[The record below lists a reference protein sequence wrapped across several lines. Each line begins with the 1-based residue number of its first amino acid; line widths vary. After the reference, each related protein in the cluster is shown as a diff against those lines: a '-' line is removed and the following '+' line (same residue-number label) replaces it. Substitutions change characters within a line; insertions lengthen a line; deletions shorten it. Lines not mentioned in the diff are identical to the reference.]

1 MDSIQT
7 EREDKFDVDAGF
19 VLPPL
24 EQVTSE
30 GGSAQTSEVQL
41 ISSYYDT
48 DDLDLLR
55 RGITVRRR
63 RGDADTGWHAKVP
76 AEKARTEIRLPLGQG
91 DDESVPD
98 ELASLLRGASLGK
111 PLSQVATLVSLRT
124 VHVLTDSDGG
134 VVAELADDSV
144 SVDLAGTD
152 GHAWRELE
160 VELGPSGSEGDLKRV
175 GKVLK
180 AAGATRG
187 VHPSKLHRAL
197 RSDEVPAHTGALG
210 TVADYLQQ
218 QSQAVFAG
226 DVYLRRGLDS
236 IHSTRVAIRRYR
248 SALRVFADLFDEA
261 RATGLDAELS
271 WYASILGE
279 VRDRQVQRAR
289 FAEVVHELPDHL
301 VLGPVAARIENDLLA
316 EQIRFRAVVAAE
328 LDGDRY
334 RALLAEMAA
343 WSRELP
349 ASEGAT
355 KIGEDDL
362 DRMARKAGKKAGK
375 RVAAAIDGG
384 NDEALHRARKA
395 AKRARYAAEL
405 VKPIVGKKEAKL
417 RIARYKGI
425 QEILGEHQD
434 SVVAAHTLLL
444 LGMKAGIAGAENG
457 FTFGLMYARE
467 MQASVAARD
476 EISRYT
482 L

>member
-7 EREDKFDVDAGF
+7 EREDKFDAAADF

-24 EQVTSE
+24 EQVTTE
-30 GGSAQTSEVQL
+30 GGSAETSEVQL
-41 ISSYYDT
+41 ISTYYDT
-48 DDLDLLR
+48 DELDLLR

-91 DDESVPD
+91 DDETVPD
-98 ELASLLRGASLGK
+98 ELAGILRGAALGK
-111 PLSQVATLVSLRT
+111 PLHQVATLVSLRR
-124 VHVLTDSDGG
+124 VHVLSDSDGG

-144 SVDLAGTD
+144 GVDVAGSD
-152 GHAWRELE
+152 GHGWRELE
-160 VELGPSGSEGDLKRV
+160 VELGPSGSEGDLKRI

-180 AAGATRG
+180 AAGASRG
-187 VHPSKLHRAL
+187 LHPSKLHRAL
-197 RSDEVPAHTGALG
+197 RSDEALVHTGALG
-210 TVADYLQQ
+210 VVADYLQQ
-218 QSQAVFAG
+218 QTRAVFAG
-226 DVYLRRGLDS
+226 DVYLRRGLDP

-248 SALRVFADLFDEA
+248 STLRVFGDVFDEE
-261 RATGLDAELS
+261 RAVRLESELS

-289 FAEVVHELPDHL
+289 FADVVAGLPDHL

-334 RALLAEMAA
+334 RDLLTELAA
-343 WSRELP
+343 WSRAIPLD
-349 ASEGAT
+349 EGAS
-355 KIGEDDL
+355 KISEDEL
-362 DRMARKAGKKAGK
+362 DRVARKAGKKAGK

-384 NDEALHRARKA
+384 DDDALHRARKA

-405 VKPIVGKKEAKL
+405 VKPIVGKKEAKG
-417 RIARYKGI
+417 RIARYKDI

-434 SVVAAHTLLL
+434 AVVAAHSLLV
-444 LGMKAGIAGAENG
+444 LGRKAGVAGDENG

-467 MQASVAARD
+467 VQAAVDARN
-476 EISRYT
+476 EISGYA